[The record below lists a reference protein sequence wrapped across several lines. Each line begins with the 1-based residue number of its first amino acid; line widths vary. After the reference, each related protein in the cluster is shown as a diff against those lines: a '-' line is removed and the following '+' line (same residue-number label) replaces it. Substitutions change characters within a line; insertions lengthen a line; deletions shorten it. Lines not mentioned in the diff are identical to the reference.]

1 VSFVI
6 GWEVWVTLGIVAAVL
21 VVLATTP
28 APTEMVLLGAMI
40 VLSIVGILSPS
51 QALSGFSSPGVMTI
65 AALYIVVAGLRETGA
80 IAWFSHLVFGRP
92 RSLLSAQAK
101 LMGAGGLLS
110 TVINNTP
117 VVAMFIPIAQD
128 WSQRYGLPI
137 SRLLLPMNN
146 VVILAGLCTL
156 IGTSTN
162 LAVYGLLVQARPEAD
177 LGLFDL
183 VWVGLPLTIAG
194 FIFALV
200 FSRWLLPDRQ
210 GPIQQLENAREYS
223 FEALIRPNGPLVG
236 KTIAEVGLRSLRSA
250 YVLEIERRGQL
261 MTAIGPDHVLE
272 AHDRLTCV
280 GVVDAIKDL
289 RRMPGLAI
297 AEDQSFTLNLKRRE
311 RQLVEL
317 VLSPTSPL
325 INQTVRDTSFRGRYG
340 AAILSLSREGAR
352 VEGKVGDIVFRPG
365 DTLLVEAGPDFTE
378 KHKHSRDFLLVSALS
393 DSTAPDFRRAPVALA
408 ILLLMI
414 VVATLAWVPLF
425 EASFIAAGLMVVTGC
440 LSTQD
445 ASRSIEYHI
454 VAGIAASFALG
465 VALSESGAAALVG
478 GWLVGLAQGSPLL
491 SLVALYIATVI
502 ITELITNNAAGVLM
516 FPIALSVAEVAGA
529 GYMPYVI
536 AVMVAA
542 SAGFITPIGYQTNL
556 MVYGPGGYRFMDF
569 VRFGLP
575 LNVVCGII
583 TLLVVPRVWPF

>member
-1 VSFVI
+1 MI
-6 GWEVWVTLGIVAAVL
+6 WEIWVTLGIVATVL
-21 VVLATTP
+21 VILASTP

-40 VLSIVGILSPS
+40 VLSIIGIVSPS

-65 AALYIVVAGLRETGA
+65 AALYVVVAGLRETGA
-80 IAWFSHLVFGRP
+80 IAWFSQLVFGRP
-92 RSLLSAQAK
+92 KNLLSAQAK

-110 TVINNTP
+110 MVINNTP
-117 VVAMFIPIAQD
+117 VVAMFIPIAQE
-128 WSQRYGLPI
+128 WAARYGLSI

-162 LAVYGLLVQARPEAD
+162 LAVYGLLLQVHPETD

-183 VWVGLPLTIAG
+183 IWVGLPLTLVG
-194 FIFALV
+194 FVYALTT
-200 FSRWLLPDRQ
+200 SKWLLPDRQ
-210 GPIQQLENAREYS
+210 APIQQLENAREYS
-223 FEALIRPNGPLVG
+223 FEAVIHPNGPLVG
-236 KTIAEVGLRSLRSA
+236 RTIAEVGLRSLQSA

-261 MTAIGPDHVLE
+261 TTAIGPDHVLE
-272 AHDRLTCV
+272 SNDRLTCV

-289 RRMPGLAI
+289 RRMPGLTI
-297 AEDQSFTLNLKRRE
+297 AEDQSYTLNLKRRE

-325 INQTVRDTSFRGRYG
+325 IEQTVRSTNFRSRYG
-340 AAILSLSREGAR
+340 AAILSVSREGAR
-352 VEGKVGDIVFRPG
+352 VTGKVGDIVFEPG
-365 DTLLVEAGPDFTE
+365 DTLLVEAGPDFAE

-393 DSTAPDFRRAPVALA
+393 DSRAPDFRRAPLALA
-408 ILLLMI
+408 ILLLML
-414 VVATLAWVPLF
+414 VAATLEWVPLF

-440 LSTQD
+440 LSTQE

-465 VALSESGAAALVG
+465 VALTESGAASLVG
-478 GWLVGLAQGSPLL
+478 GWLVDIAQGSPLL
-491 SLVALYIATVI
+491 SLVALYFVTVVV
-502 ITELITNNAAGVLM
+502 TELITNNAAGVMM
-516 FPIALSVAEVAGA
+516 FPIALAVAESAGA
-529 GYMPYVI
+529 DFMPYVI
-536 AVMVAA
+536 AIMVAA

-575 LNVVCGII
+575 LNVLCGII